1 MDNTINNLSKD
12 QLAKLLATEDIHV
25 RRSVKAETASF
36 DLKNRV
42 LTLPILKEMSKD
54 ITDMMTGHE
63 VAHALWTLPEEWF
76 KAITEEEIHKQIL
89 NIVEDA
95 RIEKKIKR
103 KYPGLTK
110 SFITGYADLA
120 NRGFFGDTN
129 PDDMPLI
136 DRINLHAK
144 MGFTGNIKFDPSEQW
159 AVDAVAGVETF
170 EEAKEVAKMLQMDYQ
185 ESQQQDQDEFGDYA
199 DYNWNDDSDDEDE
212 TGSDFE
218 ELQSEDENESGA
230 TGSGGDI
237 SRDESGK
244 PNPEEFDGSQ
254 TDDLMDDEFESESN
268 FEKMKQSLNDSDS
281 KEYSYFN
288 LPKPILKNVLV
299 SHKECDKIYSI
310 MAKSRTAYGVGR
322 DSNTPVYK
330 NYIELTSADFN
341 KFRNSSQKIIN
352 YMVKEFERKKAANEY
367 RKISIAKTGIIDVN
381 KLHSYKY
388 NEDIFLKNAI
398 MPDGKNH
405 GMVMLLD
412 WSASMT
418 YNMDK
423 TIQQLLNLVWFCQK
437 VNIPFEVYAF
447 SNSYSPAMASKIAND
462 GGDFILNKDWLKY
475 KADRFTSNVGE
486 VEGMSTFNLLNF
498 FSSRM
503 SAKEMNRMTKALYAV
518 GNACAKHYRND
529 YNLEEFAMGST
540 PLVEALVAMQTIIP
554 NFVEK
559 YKLHKCNLITLTD
572 GDANTGFDGVIKD
585 IAPEDRRM
593 RRVNSLR
600 SYGSQS
606 VYTCPITRKSY
617 KLDDQAPF
625 RVHMYNAQVRLLV
638 RLLRESHNVRT
649 LGIFLD
655 NDSAG
660 KTIKR
665 RSLEKWLGWY
675 NYNKDLYAKVR
686 KGAKKNGFATIP
698 TKYCAYDEFYV
709 VPSGTMQIND
719 QGLTD
724 VDENTS
730 KGKLKT
736 AFMKSQK
743 GKFGS
748 RILADRMM
756 SLIA

>member
-1 MDNTINNLSKD
+1 MDTINNLSKD

-144 MGFTGNIKFDPSEQW
+144 MGFTGNIRFEDSEQW

-185 ESQQQDQDEFGDYA
+185 ESQQQDQDEFGDYS

-237 SRDESGK
+237 SRDETGK

-381 KLHSYKY
+381 KLHSYQY

-418 YNMDK
+418 LNMDK

-447 SNSYSPAMASKIAND
+447 SNSYGPAMSAKIAND
-462 GGDFILNKDWLKY
+462 GGDFILNPDWLKY
-475 KADRFTSNVGE
+475 KSDRFTSNIGE

-518 GNACAKHYRND
+518 GHACANHYRND

-638 RLLRESHNVRT
+638 RLLRESHGVRT

>member
-1 MDNTINNLSKD
+1 MVNTINNLSKD

-36 DLKNRV
+36 DLKSRV

-76 KAITEEEIHKQIL
+76 NAITKEEIHKQIL

-103 KYPGLTK
+103 KYPGIVK

-120 NRGFFGDTN
+120 QRGFFGDSDPN
-129 PDDMPLI
+129 KMPLI

-144 MGFTGNIKFDPSEQW
+144 MGWTGNIPFDPSEQW

-185 ESQQQDQDEFGDYA
+185 ESQQRAENEFGDYDDDDDGYEDQLGDPA
-199 DYNWNDDSDDEDE
+199 DTDSDSGDDSGE
-212 TGSDFE
+212 GSSPFK
-218 ELQSEDENESGA
+218 NESAGQP
-230 TGSGGDI
+230 D
-237 SRDESGK
+237 
-244 PNPEEFDGSQ
+244 PEDFDGSE
-254 TDDLMDDEFESESN
+254 TKDLMDDEFETESN
-268 FEKMKQSLNDSDS
+268 FEKKKQTLNDSES
-281 KEYSYFN
+281 KEFKYFD
-288 LPKPILKNVLV
+288 LPKPILKNIII
-299 SHKECDKIYSI
+299 SHKECANLYSVI
-310 MAKSRTAYGVGR
+310 GNSASEFVDR
-322 DSNTPVYK
+322 DSGVVRK
-330 NYIELTSADFN
+330 NFIEYTSSDFN
-341 KFRNSSQKIIN
+341 KFRSSSQKIIN

-381 KLHSYKY
+381 KLHAYRY
-388 NEDIFLKNAI
+388 TEDIFLKNSI

-418 YNMDK
+418 YNIEK

-447 SNSYSPAMASKIAND
+447 SNSYGPALSQKIRNRYEAENNVI
-462 GGDFILNKDWLKY
+462 GGFTDKDYLRSMS
-475 KADRFTSNVGE
+475 DRFSCKIGE
-486 VEGMSTFNLLNF
+486 VEGMSQFNLLNF

-503 SAKEMNRMTKALYAV
+503 SAKEMNRMAKALYAA
-518 GNACAKHYRND
+518 GYAQSNAYRSE
-529 YNLEEFAMGST
+529 YNLEEFSMGST
-540 PLVEALVAMQTIIP
+540 PIVEALVTMQTVIP
-554 NFVEK
+554 NFIKK

-572 GDANTGFDGVIKD
+572 GDANTGFDAVIAD
-585 IAPEDRRM
+585 IDDDDTKR
-593 RRVNSLR
+593 RRVQGLR
-600 SYGSQS
+600 GWGTES

-617 KLDDQAPF
+617 KVSEMAPF

-638 RLLRESHNVRT
+638 TLLRESHGVRT

-655 NDSAG
+655 HDSAG
-660 KTIKR
+660 KAIKR
-665 RSLEKWLGWY
+665 RTLEKWLGWF
-675 NYNKDLYAKVR
+675 NYNRDLYATVR
-686 KGAKKNGFATIP
+686 KGAKVNGFATIP

-709 VPSGTMQIND
+709 VPAGVMQIND
-719 QGLTD
+719 DGLID

-756 SLIA
+756 NLIA

>member
-1 MDNTINNLSKD
+1 MVNTINNLSKD

-25 RRSVKAETASF
+25 RRSIKAETASF

-76 KAITEEEIHKQIL
+76 RAITKEEIHKQIL

-120 NRGFFGDTN
+120 QRGFFGDTN

-144 MGFTGNIKFDPSEQW
+144 MGFTGNIQFDESEQW

-185 ESQQQDQDEFGDYA
+185 ESQQRAENEFGDYQDQDEDDGYDSQSGDSG
-199 DYNWNDDSDDEDE
+199 DSDSSDDTGQGQSPFSNEKSAGQPDPED
-212 TGSDFE
+212 
-218 ELQSEDENESGA
+218 
-230 TGSGGDI
+230 
-237 SRDESGK
+237 
-244 PNPEEFDGSQ
+244 FDGSE
-254 TDDLMDDEFESESN
+254 TDDIMEDEFETEST
-268 FEKMKQSLNDSDS
+268 FENMKKSLNDSDS
-281 KEYSYFN
+281 KEYTYFD
-288 LPKPILKNVLV
+288 LPKPILKNVLI
-299 SHKECDKIYSI
+299 SHKECDKLYSI
-310 MAKSRTAYGVGR
+310 MAKSRTAYGTGVDR
-322 DSNTPVYK
+322 NTPTYK
-330 NYIELTSADFN
+330 DFIELTSADFN

-381 KLHSYKY
+381 KLHSYQY
-388 NEDIFLKNAI
+388 NEDIFLKNSI

-447 SNSYSPAMASKIAND
+447 SNSYGPAMSSKIAGQ
-462 GGDFILNKDWLKY
+462 GGDFILNTDWLKY
-475 KADRFTSNVGE
+475 KSDRFTSKIGE

-503 SAKEMNRMTKALYAV
+503 SAKEMNRMAKALYAT
-518 GNACAKHYRND
+518 GHACANHYRTD

-572 GDANTGFDGVIKD
+572 GDANTGFDAIIKD
-585 IAPEDRRM
+585 IDPEDRRR
-593 RRVNSLR
+593 RRVNGLR
-600 SYGSQS
+600 NYGSET

-617 KLDDQAPF
+617 KVSEMAPF
-625 RVHMYNAQVRLLV
+625 RVHMYSAQVRLLV
-638 RLLRESHNVRT
+638 TLLRESHGVRT

-655 NDSAG
+655 HDSAG
-660 KTIKR
+660 KSIKR
-665 RSLEKWLGWY
+665 RTLEKWLGWF
-675 NYNKDLYAKVR
+675 NYNKELYAEVR

-698 TKYCAYDEFYV
+698 SKYCAYDEFYV
-709 VPSGTMQIND
+709 VPAGVMQIND
-719 QGLTD
+719 DGLID

-736 AFMKSQK
+736 AFMKSQR

-756 SLIA
+756 NLIA

>member
-144 MGFTGNIKFDPSEQW
+144 MGFSGNIRFEDSEQW

-185 ESQQQDQDEFGDYA
+185 ESQQQDQDEFGDYT
-199 DYNWNDDSDDEDE
+199 DYNWNDDSDEDE

-237 SRDESGK
+237 SRDETGK

-268 FEKMKQSLNDSDS
+268 FEKMKQSLNDADS

-381 KLHSYKY
+381 KLHSYQY

-405 GMVMLLD
+405 GMIMLLD

-540 PLVEALVAMQTIIP
+540 PLVEALVALQTIIP

-638 RLLRESHNVRT
+638 RLLRESHGVRT

-655 NDSAG
+655 NNSAG

-665 RSLEKWLGWY
+665 RSLEQYLGWY
-675 NYNKDLYAKVR
+675 NYNKELYAKVR

>member
-144 MGFTGNIKFDPSEQW
+144 MGFTGNIQFDESEQW

-185 ESQQQDQDEFGDYA
+185 ESQSQQDHDEFGDYS
-199 DYNWNDDSDDEDE
+199 DSDWNDGEEDE
-212 TGSDFE
+212 TGSDFD
-218 ELQSEDENESGA
+218 ELQSEDDDDSG
-230 TGSGGDI
+230 TGSGGDL
-237 SRDESGK
+237 SRDENGK
-244 PNPEEFDGSQ
+244 PDPQEFDGSE
-254 TDDLMDDEFESESN
+254 TDDLMDDEFETEST
-268 FEKMKQSLNDSDS
+268 FENMKQSLNDSDS
-281 KEYSYFN
+281 KEYTYFD
-288 LPKPILKNVLV
+288 LPKPILKNVLI
-299 SHKECDKIYSI
+299 SHKECDKLYSI
-310 MAKSRTAYGVGR
+310 MAKSRTAYGTGVDR
-322 DSNTPVYK
+322 NTPTYK
-330 NYIELTSADFN
+330 NFIELTSADFN

-381 KLHSYKY
+381 KLHSYQY

-447 SNSYSPAMASKIAND
+447 SNSYGPAMSSKIALD
-462 GGDFILNKDWLKY
+462 GGDFILNSDWLKY
-475 KADRFTSNVGE
+475 KSDRFTSKIGE

-503 SAKEMNRMTKALYAV
+503 SAKEMNRMAKALYAT
-518 GNACAKHYRND
+518 GHACANHYRTD

-585 IAPEDRRM
+585 IDPEDRRK
-593 RRVNSLR
+593 RRSSGLR
-600 SYGSQS
+600 GWGSQS
-606 VYTCPITRKSY
+606 VYTCPITRKTY

-625 RVHMYNAQVRLLV
+625 RVHMYAAQVRLLV
-638 RLLRESHNVRT
+638 RLLRESHQVRT

-665 RSLEKWLGWY
+665 RTLEKWLGWY
-675 NYNKDLYAKVR
+675 NYNKELYAKVR

-698 TKYCAYDEFYV
+698 TQYCAYDEFYV
-709 VPSGTMQIND
+709 VPAGTMKITD
-719 QGLTD
+719 DGLTD